1 MLAGVE
7 LVWTAKR
14 DRNGDCATGQGGP
27 AARRRVIRPAS
38 SRVTVSSVRK
48 RSCTLCGIPNGPDI
62 EFDLATGHWCN
73 TFWAHCILA
82 VGLGERCRVLATRV
96 GPACDTICAGRW
108 GLTAGTCM
116 GNSAMMERNSRCKD
130 GHLVALRLCWR
141 RPRCC
146 WRGARSS
153 SRHGLPAAAQRGAG
167 MNGYMA
173 WRASTTWPCRQHS
186 AEQSASAFCMKALA
200 Q

>member
-1 MLAGVE
+1 MAGPTRAGCRGMLAGVE

-116 GNSAMMERNSRCKD
+116 GQQRDDGAAVARTAARLHRDCAGDGETAM
-130 GHLVALRLCWR
+130 LLLA
-141 RPRCC
+141 
-146 WRGARSS
+146 GAVGVESVWPAS
-153 SRHGLPAAAQRGAG
+153 SRTARRGQ
-167 MNGYMA
+167 M
-173 WRASTTWPCRQHS
+173 
-186 AEQSASAFCMKALA
+186 
-200 Q
+200 